1 MNTTKLTLSIPRP
14 VLDNARRLSKR
25 RRESISSMF
34 SRFVEAAGRE
44 LPAETSYPP
53 KTLRALSLA
62 RGARSVPADLDW
74 RTIRDERLAERFAP

>member
-34 SRFVEAAGRE
+34 TRFVEAAARE
-44 LPAETSYPP
+44 LPAEPGYPP

-62 RGARSVPADLDW
+62 RGARSVPEDLDW
-74 RTIRDERLAERFAP
+74 RTIRDDRLAERYAP

>member
-44 LPAETSYPP
+44 LPAEPSYPP
-53 KTLRALSLA
+53 KTLRALSQA

-74 RTIRDERLAERFAP
+74 RAIRDERLAERFAP